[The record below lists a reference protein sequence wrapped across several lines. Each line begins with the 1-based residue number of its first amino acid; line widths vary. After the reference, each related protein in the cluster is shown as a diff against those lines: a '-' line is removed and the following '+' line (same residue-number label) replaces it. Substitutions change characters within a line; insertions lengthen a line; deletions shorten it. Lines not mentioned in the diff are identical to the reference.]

1 MMKATTR
8 VAILLILSAAPVL
21 AAPTGYS
28 VRSNVDDHLYA
39 IDLAT
44 GVAVDLG
51 LIDFDDAEGLAF
63 AGTQLY
69 AIGGTEGEFWNI
81 TTPPGVLVGATGP
94 RSGIDAGLDF
104 DVTQNKMYNIN
115 TGGGETST
123 LYEINIA
130 NGAATFVGSDT
141 VFADG
146 LAIDANGSAFA
157 ADFLFSDSLYSV
169 NLTNGDLTLVGLLGI
184 DVSVQDGLAFD
195 PAGIL
200 YALTSDGEIYTLNTG
215 SGQATFLAQ
224 VTLGGDEI
232 GGFEGLAIQVPE
244 PSSLLLATLGLS
256 CLAALGW
263 RRGRAH

>member
-1 MMKATTR
+1 MMKATSCS
-8 VAILLILSAAPVL
+8 AIVLILSVAPVL

-51 LIDFDDAEGLAF
+51 LIDFEDAEGLAF
-63 AGTQLY
+63 AGAQLY

-115 TGGGETST
+115 SDPGSSN

-130 NGAATFVGSDT
+130 NGAATFVGSDP
-141 VFADG
+141 VYGDG
-146 LAIDANGSAFA
+146 LAINAAGSAFT

-169 NLTNGDLTLVGLLGI
+169 NLANGDLTLIGGLGLG
-184 DVSVQDGLAFD
+184 DPNNLSGLSFD
-195 PAGIL
+195 PSGVL
-200 YALTSDGEIYTLNTG
+200 YALTDSGEIFTLNTG
-215 SGQATFLAQ
+215 NGQATFLAQ

-244 PSSLLLATLGLS
+244 PSALLLATLSLG

-263 RRGRAH
+263 RRGRFQ